1 MKKFNKILLAVI
13 VLIAAS
19 IYPAK
24 AAYYDFKV
32 GNLYYKIES
41 INERTCAVCIPLAFG
56 EYQGSIVIPRTVTYN
71 NATFTVVAI
80 DEDAFRN
87 CPITSVVV
95 PNSVIE
101 IKNCAFCDCKNLK
114 SVKLPD
120 SLKIINAGT
129 FRRCFSLNTINIPKN
144 VVGIYDAA
152 FQDCDEIK
160 ETLVIPASC
169 QFIGPGAFY
178 FDEGNI
184 IIEDGDKPLCLY
196 SHCFD
201 FGKSIYIGRSIIG
214 PGNNALEDH
223 HYSGL
228 YRFNEIKIGDNVSS
242 LPKDR
247 AQPLYY
253 GTTEHKIDIMRIG
266 YNLHKIEEL
275 NADILKAVYVNNPD
289 PSFLSFEFS
298 NKTYISAT
306 LYVPRGSKSNYKNSP
321 TWKSFINIQ
330 EYDAQISPTIQARI
344 KAEQERKEQLRRQE
358 EQNRLKEQ
366 QLKEM
371 PKRLP
376 EIEKLVDLGSKRRLW
391 SQSKFPEYLQYYRQ
405 IPKNSYMERF
415 RLSLKFTKEGNLYMW
430 SEISDKFEELFHAM
444 KLEGTIQQWESGHW
458 TIDLSSSNQ
467 EIAKSINYILDQ
479 MAAAENSYRMKLWK
493 SPQYEKEF
501 QRSKNELSSILSHPL
516 GNRNLNWMEPKKEFI
531 KSIKSLYPELQIKKS
546 NIYGRIANQKPFFRF
561 GTNTNDRLK
570 LDIVDIDLNKSKD
583 GPIIVKYKL
592 TTNSSKKDF
601 GADYRIKMVLQD
613 YMGFK
618 CDYSTNEYAGEV
630 NGIKIESLKID
641 KLDDSC
647 IELSFSVPREGKDA
661 TSTGKKEELA
671 KKERER
677 NNVNGHIAVDMGLS
691 VRWADCNI
699 GANHHYETGD
709 YYAWGE
715 TSTKVSFPWNTYK
728 HISNGKLIKYCSNSS
743 SGRVDNK
750 RILETQDDAAYV
762 NWGNAWRIPTKEQWE
777 ELADNN
783 KCKWEWTTDSGVYGY
798 KVTSKITGNSIFLP
812 VTGYKPGGTRI
823 EHPELGLYWT
833 STLFTEQYDN
843 GYLAAYRFDLGQ
855 THYNCRGT
863 HRCNGRAIRAVC
875 K

>member
-1 MKKFNKILLAVI
+1 MKRLFLFICIASLVSNASSEDLYPKGYVDLGLPSGTLWKNKNEPGLFSFTEAAEKFGSRLPTLEQTKELVNLCKWVWNWDTNSFKVIGPNGKFITFTATGTWPCERMYSGTYYYYECDKSQLILKDNGGFWTSTTAGSPDGLSASWSLYFCPEIVKIYDTWHFCGEAVRL
-13 VLIAAS
+13 V
-19 IYPAK
+19 YKTK
-24 AAYYDFKV
+24 AA
-32 GNLYYKIES
+32 IEA
-41 INERTCAVCIPLAFG
+41 E
-56 EYQGSIVIPRTVTYN
+56 
-71 NATFTVVAI
+71 
-80 DEDAFRN
+80 
-87 CPITSVVV
+87 
-95 PNSVIE
+95 
-101 IKNCAFCDCKNLK
+101 
-114 SVKLPD
+114 
-120 SLKIINAGT
+120 
-129 FRRCFSLNTINIPKN
+129 
-144 VVGIYDAA
+144 
-152 FQDCDEIK
+152 
-160 ETLVIPASC
+160 
-169 QFIGPGAFY
+169 
-178 FDEGNI
+178 
-184 IIEDGDKPLCLY
+184 
-196 SHCFD
+196 
-201 FGKSIYIGRSIIG
+201 
-214 PGNNALEDH
+214 
-223 HYSGL
+223 
-228 YRFNEIKIGDNVSS
+228 
-242 LPKDR
+242 
-247 AQPLYY
+247 
-253 GTTEHKIDIMRIG
+253 
-266 YNLHKIEEL
+266 
-275 NADILKAVYVNNPD
+275 
-289 PSFLSFEFS
+289 
-298 NKTYISAT
+298 
-306 LYVPRGSKSNYKNSP
+306 
-321 TWKSFINIQ
+321 
-330 EYDAQISPTIQARI
+330 QARI
-344 KAEQERKEQLRRQE
+344 REEQERKEQLRRQE

-376 EIEKLVDLGSKRRLW
+376 EIEKLVDPGSKTRLW
-391 SQSKFPEYLQYYRQ
+391 SQSKIPEYLQYYRQ
-405 IPKNSYMERF
+405 IQKNSYRECF

-430 SEISDKFEELFHAM
+430 SEIPDKFEELFHAM

-516 GNRNLNWMEPKKEFI
+516 GNRNLKWMEPKKEFI

-546 NIYGRIANQKPFFRF
+546 NIYGRMANQKPFFRF

-641 KLDDSC
+641 ILDDFS

-875 K
+875 R